1 MHGSRI
7 EMSNQRNDK
16 GQARRYILR
25 YLIDHPDAGDTL
37 DGIVEWWLLH
47 QKIRFETRT
56 VSRAVT
62 ELVAQDLIVEQKG
75 ADGRIIYRSNRTA
88 KKSQAMLTATR
99 ALSDDD
105 DSN

>member
-1 MHGSRI
+1 MHGSQI
-7 EMSNQRNDK
+7 EMSNQSNDK

-25 YLIDHPDAGDTL
+25 YLVDHPDAGDTL

-75 ADGRIIYRSNRTA
+75 ADGRIIYRANRTGENTE
-88 KKSQAMLTATR
+88 AMLGATR
-99 ALSDDD
+99 ALSDDEP
-105 DSN
+105 N